1 MCIYKSVEASLS
13 RRRWKGTW
21 GPSGRGWCRRP
32 TKEERFLAIAMTGL
46 GRDDNRSSRHQAWR
60 RRKSQRRKQRFSSLQ
75 MFYFI
80 FQKRNY
86 CFSLASSSG
95 WWVIGVLA
103 GGVAGWGACLLLD
116 SMDGCLDGCW
126 PCQPPVSGQKGGQS
140 PGLPA
145 LRVWMA
151 GKLRGGGPPALQV
164 HVSWSLGNCI
174 QLPVRKLDTGREGAM
189 ILDQWRHKQRHGTHK
204 KTLGKTN
211 LKVRGFSLQLLEETH
226 V

>member
-1 MCIYKSVEASLS
+1 M
-13 RRRWKGTW
+13 
-21 GPSGRGWCRRP
+21 
-32 TKEERFLAIAMTGL
+32 
-46 GRDDNRSSRHQAWR
+46 
-60 RRKSQRRKQRFSSLQ
+60 
-75 MFYFI
+75 
-80 FQKRNY
+80 
-86 CFSLASSSG
+86 
-95 WWVIGVLA
+95 IGVLA

-174 QLPVRKLDTGREGAM
+174 QLPVRKLDTGREGAK
-189 ILDQWRHKQRHGTHK
+189 ILDYFLFHAVDAEEYGRTASPRLEFWRSGSQTGETAKQ
-204 KTLGKTN
+204 
-211 LKVRGFSLQLLEETH
+211 KVWNGLRNGSQRCQL
-226 V
+226 

>member
-1 MCIYKSVEASLS
+1 M
-13 RRRWKGTW
+13 
-21 GPSGRGWCRRP
+21 
-32 TKEERFLAIAMTGL
+32 
-46 GRDDNRSSRHQAWR
+46 
-60 RRKSQRRKQRFSSLQ
+60 
-75 MFYFI
+75 
-80 FQKRNY
+80 
-86 CFSLASSSG
+86 
-95 WWVIGVLA
+95 IGVLA

-189 ILDQWRHKQRHGTHK
+189 ILEQFFLFHEVEIPEGSP
-204 KTLGKTN
+204 LN
-211 LKVRGFSLQLLEETH
+211 
-226 V
+226 